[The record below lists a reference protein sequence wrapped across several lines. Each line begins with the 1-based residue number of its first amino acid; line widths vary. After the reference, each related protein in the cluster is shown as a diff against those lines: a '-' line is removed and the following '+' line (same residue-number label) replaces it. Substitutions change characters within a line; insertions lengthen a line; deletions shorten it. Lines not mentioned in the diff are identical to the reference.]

1 MNSKLLN
8 KKKIPPACEYCSRGT
23 ESPDGKSVLC
33 PKKGVMRRSSS
44 CRSFQ
49 YDPLKRRPKLP
60 MELPEFDPSDFE
72 L

>member
-33 PKKGVMRRSSS
+33 PKKGVMRRNSS

-60 MELPEFDPSDFE
+60 MDLPEFDPSDFE